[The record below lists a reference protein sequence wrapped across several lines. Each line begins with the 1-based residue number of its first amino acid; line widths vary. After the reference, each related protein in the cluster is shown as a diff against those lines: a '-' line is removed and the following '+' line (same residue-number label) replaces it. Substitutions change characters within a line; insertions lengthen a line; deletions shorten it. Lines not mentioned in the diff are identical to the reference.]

1 MKKPVIGITM
11 GDPAGIGPELCLRIL
26 NDPNIVAKCIPVVF
40 GDLNVMKHVGQTAGI
55 TATFSEVPIEIWSS
69 DPIIEGPTLINCKCL
84 ENKAV
89 KPGIVQAACG
99 KAAWTYIKTAVDAAL
114 EGKIDA
120 IATAPI
126 HKTALKMAG
135 KLHTGHTETIA
146 KMTKTENFCMMM
158 ASAEIKVSLVTSHV
172 PIEDVPKLMT
182 EQRVLNTIELTY
194 NFLKRLGITDPR
206 IAVCSLNPHGGES
219 GLLGSE
225 ESSAIRPAIDEATRK
240 MINIEGPLPPDSA
253 FVTSKRSSVDAYI
266 AMYHDQGLIPFKMLT
281 FSEGVNITLG
291 LPIIRTSVDHG
302 TAFDIAWRGTA
313 TASSL
318 VQAILWAC
326 RLTESSGKKKIR
338 KSALLR

>member
-1 MKKPVIGITM
+1 
-11 GDPAGIGPELCLRIL
+11 
-26 NDPNIVAKCIPVVF
+26 
-40 GDLNVMKHVGQTAGI
+40 
-55 TATFSEVPIEIWSS
+55 
-69 DPIIEGPTLINCKCL
+69 
-84 ENKAV
+84 
-89 KPGIVQAACG
+89 
-99 KAAWTYIKTAVDAAL
+99 
-114 EGKIDA
+114 
-120 IATAPI
+120 
-126 HKTALKMAG
+126 
-135 KLHTGHTETIA
+135 
-146 KMTKTENFCMMM
+146 
-158 ASAEIKVSLVTSHV
+158 
-172 PIEDVPKLMT
+172 MT